1 MKKKYI
7 LFLLVV
13 LLIGCLILVSA
24 KVINDKRKNNE
35 LEAVQIFEK
44 RATVNVTVEDSYENI
59 DEIQKNIQ
67 NMKFVKNV
75 IMVSKEDKVEDLK
88 NKFDN
93 NELFDNEDLFK
104 GIPVS
109 FIIQFDINSADDF
122 EEIKTIEDNLINING
137 IDKVEADG
145 CKEIIKIYETIGIK
159 GLKEYDKIYTIMD
172 EQGVNGVTT
181 YLDEHPNTREL
192 LKDLYT
198 FKY

>member
-192 LKDLYT
+192 LKD
-198 FKY
+198 FIHF

>member
-24 KVINDKRKNNE
+24 KVINNKRKNNE

-44 RATVNVTVEDSYENI
+44 RAAVNVTVEDSYENI

-75 IMVSKEDKVEDLK
+75 IMFSKEDKVEDLK
-88 NKFDN
+88 NKLGN
-93 NELFDNEDLFK
+93 KELFDNEDLFK
-104 GIPVS
+104 GLPVS
-109 FIIQFDINSADDF
+109 FIIQFDINSVDDF
-122 EEIKTIEDNLINING
+122 EEIKTTEDNLINIKG
-137 IDKVEADG
+137 IEKVEATG

-172 EQGVNGVTT
+172 EQGVDGVTT
-181 YLDEHPNTREL
+181 YLDEHPDTREL
-192 LKDLYT
+192 LKD
-198 FKY
+198 FIHF

>member
-24 KVINDKRKNNE
+24 KLINEKRKNNE

-44 RATVNVTVEDSYENI
+44 RAAVNVTVEDSYENI

-67 NMKFVKNV
+67 NMKFVKNA

-93 NELFDNEDLFK
+93 NELFDNEDLFRE
-104 GIPVS
+104 IPVS

-145 CKEIIKIYETIGIK
+145 CKEIIKIYETTGIK

-192 LKDLYT
+192 LKD
-198 FKY
+198 FIHF

>member
-7 LFLLVV
+7 LFLLLV
-13 LLIGCLILVSA
+13 LLTGCIISISV
-24 KVINDKRKNNE
+24 KVINDKRINNE

-44 RATVNVTVEDSYENI
+44 RAAVNVSVENSYENI

-67 NMKFVKNV
+67 NMKYVKNV
-75 IMVSKEDKVEDLK
+75 SMVSKEDEIENFK

-93 NELFDNEDLFK
+93 KELFDDEELFE
-104 GIPVS
+104 GIPTS
-109 FIIQFDINSADDF
+109 FIIQFDINSVKDF
-122 EEIKTIEDNLINING
+122 EEIKTVEDNLMNING

-145 CKEIIKIYETIGIK
+145 CKEIIKIYETTGIK

-181 YLDEHPNTREL
+181 YLDEHPETREL
-192 LKDLYT
+192 LKD
-198 FKY
+198 FIHF

>member
-1 MKKKYI
+1 MPNISFCK
-7 LFLLVV
+7 L
-13 LLIGCLILVSA
+13 
-24 KVINDKRKNNE
+24 INDKRKNNE

-44 RATVNVTVEDSYENI
+44 RAAVNVTVEDSYENI

-67 NMKFVKNV
+67 NMKFVKNA

-93 NELFDNEDLFK
+93 NELFDNEDLFRE
-104 GIPVS
+104 IPVS

-145 CKEIIKIYETIGIK
+145 CKEIIKIYETTGIK

-192 LKDLYT
+192 
-198 FKY
+198 

>member
-24 KVINDKRKNNE
+24 KLINDKRKNNE

-145 CKEIIKIYETIGIK
+145 CKEIIKIYETTGIK

-192 LKDLYT
+192 LKD
-198 FKY
+198 FIHF

>member
-44 RATVNVTVEDSYENI
+44 RAAVNVTVEDSYENI
-59 DEIQKNIQ
+59 DEIQRNIQ

-75 IMVSKEDKVEDLK
+75 IMFSKEDKVEDLK
-88 NKFDN
+88 NKLGN
-93 NELFDNEDLFK
+93 KELFDNEDLFK
-104 GIPVS
+104 GLPVS
-109 FIIQFDINSADDF
+109 FIIQFDINSVDDF
-122 EEIKTIEDNLINING
+122 EEIKTIEDNLINIKG
-137 IDKVEADG
+137 IEKVEATG

-172 EQGVNGVTT
+172 EQGVDGVTT
-181 YLDEHPNTREL
+181 YLDEHPDTREL
-192 LKDLYT
+192 LKD
-198 FKY
+198 FIHF

>member
-122 EEIKTIEDNLINING
+122 EGIKTIEDNLINING

-192 LKDLYT
+192 LKD
-198 FKY
+198 FIHF

>member
-24 KVINDKRKNNE
+24 KLINDKRKNNE

-44 RATVNVTVEDSYENI
+44 RAAVNVTVEDSYENI

-67 NMKFVKNV
+67 NMKFVKNA

-93 NELFDNEDLFK
+93 NELFDNEDLFR

-145 CKEIIKIYETIGIK
+145 CKEIIKIYETTGIK

-192 LKDLYT
+192 LKD
-198 FKY
+198 FIHF

>member
-109 FIIQFDINSADDF
+109 FSIQFDINSADDF

-192 LKDLYT
+192 LKD
-198 FKY
+198 FIHF

>member
-145 CKEIIKIYETIGIK
+145 GKEIIKIYETIGIK

-192 LKDLYT
+192 LKD
-198 FKY
+198 FIHF

>member
-145 CKEIIKIYETIGIK
+145 CKEIIKIYETTGIK

-192 LKDLYT
+192 LKD
-198 FKY
+198 FIHF

>member
-24 KVINDKRKNNE
+24 KLINDKRKNNE

-44 RATVNVTVEDSYENI
+44 RAAVNVTVEDSYENI

-67 NMKFVKNV
+67 NMKFVKNA

-93 NELFDNEDLFK
+93 NELFDNEDLFRE
-104 GIPVS
+104 IPVS

-145 CKEIIKIYETIGIK
+145 CKEIIKIYETTGIK

-192 LKDLYT
+192 LKD
-198 FKY
+198 FIHF